1 MCLSQ
6 SGSFAGSEDI
16 AAFAPV
22 AATTS
27 SDAAMHGAKMA
38 VDSDT
43 ATYDRLHSCG
53 QCDDNSKTVRADE
66 ALSVVSSQ

>member
-22 AATTS
+22 SATTS

-43 ATYDRLHSCG
+43 ATSHDH
-53 QCDDNSKTVRADE
+53 
-66 ALSVVSSQ
+66 